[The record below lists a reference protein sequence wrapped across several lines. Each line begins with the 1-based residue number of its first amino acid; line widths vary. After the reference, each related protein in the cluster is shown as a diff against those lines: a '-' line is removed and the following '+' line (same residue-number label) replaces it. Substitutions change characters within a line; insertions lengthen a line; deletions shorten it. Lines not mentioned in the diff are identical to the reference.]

1 VKVRISRFGVVLG
14 LILLALVACLLYL
27 VLFADQQSE
36 SQIGGGRRISD
47 SFAGNDGTLYLV
59 SGYSQMGGMYNVS
72 EYILA
77 LAPDGSIK
85 WKRPLNEIY
94 RAYNNSTHDE
104 YFARIVA
111 ADNDSVYLLINDY
124 FIVNYENSQVGDED
138 TVLTAISSEGRLRWI
153 LPLQTVYNQW
163 KDNNYQAIAAKYGR
177 IYVNDNL
184 TQYVLDKQGNV
195 TATLDLVPKAAAIG
209 PDGNFYVNRVAAA
222 YLDNTDR
229 YTSDSWEDSQVIQA
243 YDPDGTMLWERNL
256 SDYHMAFIPDS
267 ESLTFHGN
275 TLYVQLDDGIIALDT
290 DGRTM
295 WAWQSSEPKRIFI
308 YHNMP
313 FDTDGNVYL
322 YAINASKTGLTP
334 YNTFDFYV
342 ISPAGKLVRT
352 YTDNDRKNVLTRDG
366 QIEYYT
372 ADIPADHAMAII
384 PKTVNSLSNL
394 DTISIRAYDTV
405 KKHDLWAVELP
416 LTNKTIVT
424 VTEENVHQLFPERIA
439 SDVVWMNTADHS
451 EMYSDSVYF
460 DVFNK
465 TPVSILSLREAN
477 AVTSGGIIYVS
488 LYSYSYDSPMKY
500 GKARCAYVSSM
511 YALDKNGTLLWQ
523 KPMNGNIYWMAAGN
537 NSTVYYSTSDGRI
550 FTTAMYVAGGL
561 TVAAILYT
569 LAHFFGAGT
578 VARARSRLDSNE
590 NRNEVFK
597 FIAGNPGS
605 TMRDIARGLGINLGT
620 IRYHMMILSL
630 NHKTTSY
637 QADGKHLRYFINSNA
652 YSEEEQLLIAS
663 LRREG
668 IRKVLESLLVE
679 PNQSNKGLAATLG
692 MQESAISRYTTEL
705 IAAGLVEKTK
715 APNGSLAYSIS
726 SGRRDSILSALGCI
740 TDRVSQPENP
750 HPE

>member
-1 VKVRISRFGVVLG
+1 MKVRISRFGVVLG

-27 VLFADQQSE
+27 VMYAGQQSE
-36 SQIGGGRRISD
+36 SQIGGGGRISD
-47 SFAGNDGTLYLV
+47 SFAGDDGTLYLL
-59 SGYSQMGGMYNVS
+59 SGYSEMGMYDVS
-72 EYILA
+72 EFILA

-94 RAYNNSTHDE
+94 RAYTNSTCDR
-104 YFARIVA
+104 YFAKIVA
-111 ADNDSVYLLINDY
+111 ADNDSVYILINDR
-124 FIVNYENSQVGDED
+124 FIINCENSPVGGEN
-138 TVLTAISSEGRLRWI
+138 TVLTAVSSEGRLRWI
-153 LPLQTVYNQW
+153 FPLQTAYNPW
-163 KDNNYQAIAAKYGR
+163 NDYDSQAIAAQYGS

-184 TQYVLDKQGNV
+184 NQYVLNKQGKV

-209 PDGNFYVNRVAAA
+209 PDGNFYVNRVASA
-222 YLDNTDR
+222 YISGTGN
-229 YTSDSWEDSQVIQA
+229 YISGCWEPSPVIHA
-243 YDPDGTMLWERNL
+243 YNADGSMLWERNL
-256 SDYHMAFIPDS
+256 SNYALAFIQGS

-275 TLYVQLDDGIIALDT
+275 ILYVLLDDGIIALDPE
-290 DGRTM
+290 GRTM
-295 WAWQSSEPKRIFI
+295 WTWQTGESKRVFI
-308 YHNMP
+308 DQNMP
-313 FDTDGNVYL
+313 FDIDGNVYL
-322 YAINASKTGLTP
+322 YAINTSKTGLTP

-424 VTEENVHQLFPERIA
+424 ITEENVHQLFPERIA
-439 SDVVWMNTADHS
+439 SDVVWMNRADHS

-605 TMRDIARGLGINLGT
+605 TMREIARGLGINLGT

-630 NHKTTSY
+630 NHKIASY

-652 YSEEEQLLIAS
+652 YSEEEQRLIAS

-726 SGRRDSILSALGCI
+726 SGRRDSILSALVCI
-740 TDRVSQPENP
+740 ADRVRPP
-750 HPE
+750 GTP